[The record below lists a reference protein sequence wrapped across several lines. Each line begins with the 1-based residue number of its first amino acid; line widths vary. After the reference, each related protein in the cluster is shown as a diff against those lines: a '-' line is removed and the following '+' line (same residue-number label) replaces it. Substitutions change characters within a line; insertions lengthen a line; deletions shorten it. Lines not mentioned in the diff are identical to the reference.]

1 MTVCHQPH
9 PKPLCDI
16 TRQADVLVAAVGK
29 PQLITGDFVKE
40 GAVVIDVGINRTPDG
55 LLGDVLF
62 DEVQAK
68 ASAITARFPAG
79 WAP

>member
-1 MTVCHQPH
+1 MGEN
-9 PKPLCDI
+9 LFAAFRD
-16 TRQADVLVAAVGK
+16 RQS
-29 PQLITGDFVKE
+29 VKE

-68 ASAITARFPAG
+68 ASAITPVPGGVGPMTIIMLMENTIEAAERA
-79 WAP
+79 AQI